1 MTYSEITIT
10 SLVWY
15 VETEL
20 TEMTD
25 NDVMDND
32 VNNEIKI
39 ITLLII

>member
-10 SLVWY
+10 SLAWY
-15 VETEL
+15 TETEL

-25 NDVMDND
+25 NDVMDSD
-32 VNNEIKI
+32 VNNEINI

>member
-15 VETEL
+15 AETEL

-39 ITLLII
+39 IKLLII

>member
-15 VETEL
+15 TETEL

-39 ITLLII
+39 IKLLII